1 MMEAVISIKLPN
13 VWISNIMQRFD
24 VEVRILDTIPFGESG
39 VQDLVEIRLNE
50 AKVEEIVTYLEGLDD
65 IEDVQIESVE
75 SNRAIGAIKSK
86 MCFACRDLIASE
98 CFLISAWTKGS
109 ERIEWKFI
117 TSDNECL
124 QQLMANLVK
133 HDAEPQIVKIKKIKE
148 EEMLTENQEK
158 IVRTAYERGYYD
170 FPKRIGVK
178 ELAEMFEIS
187 TATLSEILRRGQR
200 KIIQKFFEEK

>member
-1 MMEAVISIKLPN
+1 MMEAVLSIKLPN
-13 VWISNIMQRFD
+13 VWISRIVDLFGVD
-24 VEVRILDTIPFGESG
+24 VRILDTIPFGEEG
-39 VQDLVEIRLNE
+39 VQDLVEIKLNGTDLDE
-50 AKVEEIVTYLEGLDD
+50 LVKYIKGLKEIK
-65 IEDVQIESVE
+65 DVQMEIVE
-75 SNRAIGAIKSK
+75 SNKAIGAITCK
-86 MCFACRDLIASE
+86 MCFACRELIASN
-98 CFLISAWTKGS
+98 CFLVSAHTKES
-109 ERIEWKFI
+109 DRIEWKLI
-117 TSDNECL
+117 VSDNRCL
-124 QQLMANLVK
+124 QKLMDGMTK
-133 HDAEPQIVKIKKIKE
+133 HGADPQIIKIKKIKE